1 MGNGKSGDRLPEV
14 SEANL
19 DLKFSK
25 KKDVKCF
32 NLLVLLSSVVIK
44 SHWEYTS
51 RSSLKVI

>member
-25 KKDVKCF
+25 KKDVKYF
-32 NLLVLLSSVVIK
+32 NLVVILSSCSNKKPLGIWFQK
-44 SHWEYTS
+44 
-51 RSSLKVI
+51 LP